1 MRNKRTPFLAA
12 GVAVA
17 LALAGAALAATVGH
31 RSLTATTIKVTE
43 REYHISLSDNSA
55 KAGSVTFVV
64 HNAGKI
70 SHRLDLA
77 GAGLAKTVALTTIKP
92 GTTRKVTV
100 KLSGGKLSLWC
111 PLPGHAALGMKT
123 SLKVAGASSTPPAT
137 GSGAY
142 GTTDTSTGGSAW
154 G

>member
-17 LALAGAALAATVGH
+17 LALAGAALAATVSH
-31 RSLTATTIKVTE
+31 RSATTTTIKVTE
-43 REYHISLSDNSA
+43 REYHIALSATSA

-77 GAGLAKTVALTTIKP
+77 GGGLSKTVALATIKP

-100 KLSGGKLSLWC
+100 KLSGGKVSLWC
-111 PLPGHAALGMKT
+111 PVPGHAALGMKT
-123 SLKVAGASSTPPAT
+123 SLKVAGSSTAPAT